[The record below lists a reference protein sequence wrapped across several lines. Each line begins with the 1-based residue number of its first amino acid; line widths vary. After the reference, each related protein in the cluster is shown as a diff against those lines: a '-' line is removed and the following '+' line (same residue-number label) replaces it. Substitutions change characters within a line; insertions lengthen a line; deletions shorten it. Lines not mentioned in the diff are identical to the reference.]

1 MVLLSILMTCLLSG
15 NSATGQQV
23 SAQQRGIITGALSYP
38 SDFDFP
44 RMIVCAEAVDSRRIH
59 CTDKRIT
66 NRRSGKVTYK
76 LRVPTGDYYVFATIV
91 NDDDPAEDYRGYKAY
106 YSEFV
111 KCGLSVDCPSH
122 KPIKVTVRA
131 GRTLTGIDPGDW
143 YVQD

>member
-1 MVLLSILMTCLLSG
+1 MALFGILMTCLLIG
-15 NSATGQQV
+15 NSPTGPQA
-23 SAQQRGIITGALSYP
+23 SAPRTGIITGALSYP

-44 RMIVCAEAVDSRRIH
+44 RMIVCAEAVDAKSIH

-66 NRRSGKVTYK
+66 NRRSRKVTYK
-76 LRVPTGDYYVFATIV
+76 LSVPAGDYYVFATIV
-91 NDDDPAEDYRGYKAY
+91 NGDDPAEVYRGYKAY

-111 KCGLSVDCPSH
+111 ICGLSVGCPSH
-122 KPIKVTVRA
+122 KPVKVTVRA